1 MDTLLYLL
9 AFIFD
14 NKKLHLENKKI
25 FQVKSSQQIYVI
37 GNIHGCKDLLERIK
51 AFKKVYPE
59 TKEVPRPDNWSG
71 WILEPT
77 RIEFWLKGPNRI
89 HERLRYSK
97 ESNNW
102 IKNLLNP

>member
-37 GNIHGCKDLLERIK
+37 GNIHGCKDLLERIPVGK
-51 AFKKVYPE
+51 IGKPE
-59 TKEVPRPDNWSG
+59 DIAYTA
-71 WILEPT
+71 L
-77 RIEFWLKGPNRI
+77 FLA
-89 HERLRYSK
+89 
-97 ESNNW
+97 SNEASYITGQTITVDGGRVIN
-102 IKNLLNP
+102 